1 MAGQRA
7 PAAGHCLKNAKF
19 TANERYPEKTV
30 ESAPPVAAVLSASPI
45 SIRIGLNRNW
55 SKFSVGGF
63 HDFRLQPR
71 PVLPTNGMQ
80 TMIRNSVECLQLF
93 EMEHSPR
100 DLPGFNFG
108 CKEDCRGKG
117 KGQIAS

>member
-1 MAGQRA
+1 MQSLPRT
-7 PAAGHCLKNAKF
+7 ND
-19 TANERYPEKTV
+19 PE
-30 ESAPPVAAVLSASPI
+30 EDRGELSSSAI
-45 SIRIGLNRNW
+45 FIRIGLNRNW
-55 SKFSVGGF
+55 SKFSVGRGGF
-63 HDFRLQPR
+63 HDFQLQPR
-71 PVLPTNGMQ
+71 PALPTNGMQ

-100 DLPGFNFG
+100 DLRGFNSG